1 MSNEYSDELNS
12 ITDSIGQRL
21 KSLRLDAGYKS
32 YEVFAW
38 ENNLSR
44 IQYWKMEKGTNCTL
58 KSLFKVLKIHN
69 LTYKEFFDSLEE
81 DK

>member
-1 MSNEYSDELNS
+1 MGDGQSKEFSE
-12 ITDSIGQRL
+12 IIVSIGN
-21 KSLRLDAGYKS
+21 KIKDLRIKAGYKS

-58 KSLFKVLKIHN
+58 KSLHKVLSIHN
-69 LTYKEFFDSLEE
+69 LTYKEFFDSLE

>member
-1 MSNEYSDELNS
+1 MSDNYADELNS
-12 ITDSIGQRL
+12 LMNSIGQRL
-21 KSLRLDAGYKS
+21 KSLRIDAGYKS

-38 ENNLSR
+38 ENDLSR

-58 KSLFKVLKIHN
+58 KSLFKVLKVHN
-69 LTYKEFFDSLEE
+69 LTYKEFFDSLE

>member
-1 MSNEYSDELNS
+1 MSDNYADELNS
-12 ITDSIGQRL
+12 LMNSIGQRL
-21 KSLRLDAGYKS
+21 KSLRIDAGYKS
-32 YEVFAW
+32 YEVYAW
-38 ENNLSR
+38 ENDLSR

-69 LTYKEFFDSLEE
+69 LTYKEFFDSLE

>member
-1 MSNEYSDELNS
+1 MVNKQSKEFNNL
-12 ITDSIGQRL
+12 IVSIGERI
-21 KSLRLDAGYKS
+21 KSLRINAGYKS

-58 KSLFKVLKIHN
+58 KSLYKVLKVHN
-69 LTYKEFFDSLEE
+69 LTYKEFFDSLE

>member
-1 MSNEYSDELNS
+1 MVNEQSKKFNNL
-12 ITDSIGQRL
+12 IVSIGERI
-21 KSLRLDAGYKS
+21 KSLRINAGYKS

-58 KSLFKVLKIHN
+58 KSPYKVLKVHN
-69 LTYKEFFDSLEE
+69 LTYKEFFDSLE

>member
-1 MSNEYSDELNS
+1 MVNEQSKEFNNL
-12 ITDSIGQRL
+12 IVSIGERI
-21 KSLRLDAGYKS
+21 KSLRINAGYKS
-32 YEVFAW
+32 YEVFTW

-58 KSLFKVLKIHN
+58 KSLYKVLKAHN
-69 LTYKEFFDSLEE
+69 LTYKEFFDSLE